1 MGKGTIG
8 LNPFYHDGTVMSH
21 GAMAGL
27 LSVIISFTDAKSC
40 ECFLLSSLILVSC
53 FFRITSFL
61 FSLPACRFDFW
72 LSFIGSG

>member
-8 LNPFYHDGTVMSH
+8 LNPFYHDGTIMSH

-40 ECFLLSSLILVSC
+40 ELLSISSGVELGKGTGGDGGI
-53 FFRITSFL
+53 L
-61 FSLPACRFDFW
+61 FSAC
-72 LSFIGSG
+72 SS